1 MIHLKKP
8 QSLFSF
14 INDDYDY
21 IYYAIYNYSN
31 KEIAAEKN
39 ISESSVAQR
48 YNRLYRFFNVNRK
61 KELVEVFISSLD
73 TY

>member
-1 MIHLKKP
+1 M
-8 QSLFSF
+8 

-31 KEIAAEKN
+31 KEIAAKKK

-48 YNRLYRFFNVNRK
+48 FARLYQSFNVCKK
-61 KELVEVFISSLD
+61 KELVETFIKSLD